1 MGTHMDRLT
10 YFIRRL
16 VLVIP
21 TFLVITMLCYGIVH
35 LVPGGPVE
43 QTIRAMR
50 GMGGG
55 GESGPLAA
63 AGDGVSEK
71 QRQEIRKYYEFD
83 KPLPVRYWHWL
94 VRDRVGM
101 RKKSFQY
108 KKPAWEVIR
117 SRLPVSIIFGL
128 TGFMLSYLVCI
139 PLGIVKALRHGGPF
153 DVMSSIVVF
162 VGYSIPAFAFGMVLK
177 MLLCGT
183 VEGMW
188 DFFPVGGFQSD
199 NFDTL
204 PFLSKVKDITVH
216 MFLPVACY
224 VASSF
229 AVLTLMMKNSLLD
242 QIGADYV
249 RTVYAKGGSSARAIW
264 GHALRNAMIPI
275 ATGFGRIFTVMF
287 AGSVIIERLFDIPGM
302 GQLGLDAII
311 NRDYGVF
318 MCVMA
323 LTSVLALLGNV
334 LSDFCYVMIDPRID
348 FER

>member
-1 MGTHMDRLT
+1 
-10 YFIRRL
+10 
-16 VLVIP
+16 
-21 TFLVITMLCYGIVH
+21 
-35 LVPGGPVE
+35 
-43 QTIRAMR
+43 
-50 GMGGG
+50 
-55 GESGPLAA
+55 
-63 AGDGVSEK
+63 
-71 QRQEIRKYYEFD
+71 
-83 KPLPVRYWHWL
+83 
-94 VRDRVGM
+94 
-101 RKKSFQY
+101 
-108 KKPAWEVIR
+108 
-117 SRLPVSIIFGL
+117 
-128 TGFMLSYLVCI
+128 
-139 PLGIVKALRHGGPF
+139 
-153 DVMSSIVVF
+153 
-162 VGYSIPAFAFGMVLK
+162 
-177 MLLCGT
+177 
-183 VEGMW
+183 
-188 DFFPVGGFQSD
+188 
-199 NFDTL
+199 
-204 PFLSKVKDITVH
+204 